1 MLQLPQSDMSIK
13 SDHVVNS
20 VCTKTL
26 PPTSATSR
34 RRTSPGNKAV
44 DVGLRTHAVS
54 TRLENRQFLTCTTIL
69 HQSGKDE
76 GQRHA
81 TWSLPEID
89 TAVIPARLP
98 SLGELTITMD
108 LVLPP
113 HGWTKTRR
121 LRGMQCTTILDQSGK
136 DEGQRHAT
144 WSLPENDAAMTPAR
158 LLKLPKLYT
167 NNFQIRLVGP
177 SRENSSQSSISGS
190 DAATAVAAPP
200 VSEWMTR
207 WM

>member
-98 SLGELTITMD
+98 SLGELTITME

-144 WSLPENDAAMTPAR
+144 WSLPENDAASPSLNRIRPRFGRNIARIACEFQRHGSNAIIRDSGLNTEKKNTLFDETKSYISPA
-158 LLKLPKLYT
+158 
-167 NNFQIRLVGP
+167 
-177 SRENSSQSSISGS
+177 S
-190 DAATAVAAPP
+190 
-200 VSEWMTR
+200 
-207 WM
+207 